1 MHLAYGLEAESL
13 NSKMLAV
20 QGSHWPCHIIAM
32 ASLSGT
38 GVKNGKR
45 LREEGKERRKTRL
58 VCLFV
63 CFYKIHP
70 QENSTRTLGLKLL
83 ML

>member
-32 ASLSGT
+32 ASLSGP

-45 LREEGKERRKTRL
+45 LREEGKERRRTRL

-63 CFYKIHP
+63 FIKF
-70 QENSTRTLGLKLL
+70 TLKRIPLELWVSNF
-83 ML
+83 

>member
-1 MHLAYGLEAESL
+1 
-13 NSKMLAV
+13 
-20 QGSHWPCHIIAM
+20 M

-45 LREEGKERRKTRL
+45 LREEGKERRRTRL

-63 CFYKIHP
+63 FIKF
-70 QENSTRTLGLKLL
+70 TLKRIPLELWVSNF
-83 ML
+83 